1 MATSPEILLISSV
14 LREGKLGYA
23 VKNNISHD
31 LFHLC
36 EDHWRWLESYYKK
49 FRKTPTKTAFVNQF
63 PEFKIKAVDDTELY
77 VEEVRRSHGRHELTS
92 LLHDS
97 ADGIA
102 DGDIDSVI
110 ASLQS
115 KVLSIGTA
123 MGVVKDVDVIQ
134 DWHDVYD
141 SAVERQRNY
150 GKSGLA
156 GIPTGFNTLDARTGG
171 LQAGQLWVVAAR
183 LSEGKSWV
191 LNQMATA
198 AILAGHNVHFA
209 ALEMQRDEVTFR
221 IHNLMS
227 KHMGDGSIFEAQG
240 LTHGSGV
247 DLKKYKAFLEGM
259 SKNMTNKLTVSDV
272 RGIGIGEIISQIER
286 HQPRVYFL
294 DYLTLA
300 KMANDGGWKDIG
312 NFTKQLKDAAGRYG
326 CTIVAA
332 AQLNRDGVGKEPPTA
347 DAIAESDAIGQDAD
361 TIITLKKKSPR
372 VIKARLAK
380 LRSGEGG
387 YMWWNK
393 FDTSTGDFHEI
404 TKEQAE
410 DLMDDDSD
418 RARIAEES
426 GGER

>member
-14 LREGKLGYA
+14 LREGKLGFA
-23 VKNNISHD
+23 IKNNISHD

-36 EDHWRWLESYYKK
+36 TDEWRWLESYYKK
-49 FRKTPTKTAFVNQF
+49 FRKTPTKTAFVNNF
-63 PEFKIKAVDDTELY
+63 PAFKIKAVDDTELY
-77 VEEVRRSHGRHELTS
+77 VEEVRKAHGRHQLTS
-92 LLHDS
+92 LIHD
-97 ADGIA
+97 AANGIA
-102 DGDIDSVI
+102 DGDIDTVM
-110 ASLQS
+110 AQMQS
-115 KVLSIGTA
+115 EVLKIGTA

-134 DWHDVYD
+134 DWTDIYD
-141 SAVERQRNY
+141 SAVERQRNF
-150 GKSGLA
+150 GKNGLA
-156 GIPTGFNTLDARTGG
+156 GVPTGFSTLDARTGG

-183 LSEGKSWV
+183 LSEGKSWF

-198 AILAGHNVHFA
+198 AVLAGHNVHFA

-247 DLKKYKAFLEGM
+247 DLKKYKAFLQGM
-259 SKNMTNKLTVSDV
+259 SKKMTSKLTVSDV
-272 RGIGIGEIISQIER
+272 RGIGIGEIVSQIER

-312 NFTKQLKDAAGRYG
+312 NFTKQLKDIAGRYN

-332 AQLNRDGVGKEPPTA
+332 AQLNREGAGKEPPSA

-372 VIKARLAK
+372 VIKARIAK
-380 LRSGEGG
+380 LRSGAGG
-387 YMWWNK
+387 YLWWNK
-393 FDTSTGDFHEI
+393 FDTKTGDFHEI
-404 TKEQAE
+404 TSDEAE
-410 DLMDDDSD
+410 NLMDDDKDRQD
-418 RARIAEES
+418 RAEQS
-426 GGER
+426 GGR

>member
-1 MATSPEILLISSV
+1 MAISPETLLISSV

-23 VKNNISHD
+23 IRNSMTHD
-31 LFHLC
+31 LFHLH
-36 EDHWRWLESYYKK
+36 EDEWRWLENYYKK
-49 FRKTPTKTAFVNQF
+49 FRKTPTKAAFVNNF
-63 PEFKIKAVDDTELY
+63 PGFKIKAVNDTELY
-77 VEEVRRSHGRHELTS
+77 LEEVRRAHGRHEMTS
-92 LLHDS
+92 LIRDA

-102 DGDIDSVI
+102 DGDIDSVV
-110 ASLQS
+110 SMMQS
-115 KVLSIGTA
+115 QVLKIGTA
-123 MGVVKDVDVIQ
+123 MGTIKDVDVIQ
-134 DWHDVYD
+134 DWKDIYD
-141 SAVERQRNY
+141 SAAQRQKNFRKN
-150 GKSGLA
+150 GLA
-156 GIPTGFNTLDARTGG
+156 GVPTGFPTVDARTGG
-171 LQAGQLWVVAAR
+171 LQEGQLVIVAAR
-183 LSEGKSWV
+183 LSEGKSWM

-240 LTHGSGV
+240 LSQGTGV

-300 KMANDGGWKDIG
+300 KMQGEGGWKDIG

-332 AQLNRDGVGKEPPTA
+332 AQLNREATGKEPPSSDT
-347 DAIAESDAIGQDAD
+347 IAESDAIGQDAD
-361 TIITLKKKSPR
+361 TIITLKKRSQR
-372 VIKARLAK
+372 VIKARIAK
-380 LRSGEGG
+380 LRSGAGD
-387 YMWWNK
+387 YTWWNK

-404 TKEQAE
+404 DKLTAE
-410 DLMDDDSD
+410 NLMDDDAD
-418 RARIAEES
+418 RVLRAEET
-426 GGER
+426 GGK